1 MKFVEGH
8 KKKWGVE
15 PCCTVMQLPPSTYY
29 ATTSRPPSRRS
40 QTDQERTTEIQRI
53 WQENKEV
60 YGADKVWWTLQ
71 REGKGI
77 ARCTVER
84 LMRQAGLR
92 GVVRGKR
99 VRTTI
104 PAPQADRPQDLV
116 KRVFRASAPNRL
128 WVADIT
134 YVKTHSGWVYVAFV
148 IDVYSRAI
156 VGWQTSRS
164 LHAELAL
171 DALEMA
177 LWRRGKENLTGLI
190 HHSDRG
196 IQYVAFR
203 YTKRL
208 EDVNAVRSV
217 GSKGDSYDNALV
229 ETINGLYKAEVIRK
243 KGPWKGH
250 RDVEYATLEWV
261 DWYNSTRLQDA
272 LGRRSPHDYEETYH
286 ASLTTPKSA

>member
-1 MKFVEGH
+1 M
-8 KKKWGVE
+8 
-15 PCCTVMQLPPSTYY
+15 
-29 ATTSRPPSRRS
+29 
-40 QTDQERTTEIQRI
+40 
-53 WQENKEV
+53 
-60 YGADKVWWTLQ
+60 
-71 REGKGI
+71 
-77 ARCTVER
+77 
-84 LMRQAGLR
+84 
-92 GVVRGKR
+92 
-99 VRTTI
+99 
-104 PAPQADRPQDLV
+104 
-116 KRVFRASAPNRL
+116 
-128 WVADIT
+128 
-134 YVKTHSGWVYVAFV
+134 AFV

-208 EDVNAVRSV
+208 EDVNAVRSA

-243 KGPWKGH
+243 RGPWQGQT
-250 RDVEYATLEWV
+250 DVEYATLDWV
-261 DWYNSTRLQDA
+261 AWHNSTRLQDA
-272 LGRRSPHDYEETYH
+272 LGRRSPHHYEEAYH